1 MGTPGVRIEHMT
13 ISASRRR
20 VLLGVTALVPAAVV
34 LPARADAAE
43 PEPECLADLIESGE
57 VTRADLLAG

>member
-1 MGTPGVRIEHMT
+1 MT

-20 VLLGVTALVPAAVV
+20 VLLGLGATAFVPAAVAA
-34 LPARADAAE
+34 LPAHADAAE